1 MKKGITTSSE
11 LFEELVLRM
20 SILVDLTNLV
30 AFYDGITALVVN
42 GREIDIIDQVLCKTF
57 DVVLYEI
64 LVLKEGQSDLTE
76 VVLALKEGLKPT
88 LL

>member
-42 GREIDIIDQVLCKTF
+42 GRAIDIIDQVLCKTF

>member
-30 AFYDGITALVVN
+30 AFYDGDYSIS
-42 GREIDIIDQVLCKTF
+42 G
-57 DVVLYEI
+57 
-64 LVLKEGQSDLTE
+64 
-76 VVLALKEGLKPT
+76 
-88 LL
+88 

>member
-42 GREIDIIDQVLCKTF
+42 GRASDIIDQVLCKTF